1 VQESRFPFL
10 EEHVMHRNIGSRH
23 QWVAT
28 LAVLALG
35 ACTSSEPSRTGVAGM
50 TGAAGA
56 AGATATAGTTGTA
69 GSTGG
74 GGTTE
79 PAGTTGMAGSTGTA
93 GSAGGTTGGNGGAGG
108 ATGGSGGA
116 AAGATGTLDA
126 GSGGATI
133 SDAGANS
140 DGSFTLPPG
149 VAGRTLPTCATPK
162 PSPVPSKKP
171 TNECDYLLQSVDFE
185 DMWSYATPAD
195 SIRITN
201 FGTALGYFEINKCS
215 PYCFSKALTIGVDI
229 VGGGDAKALQGEVI
243 VKFPA
248 MGPGL
253 PIMTAVGRDSLAWI
267 QLDGPTAPPFKIMA
281 QLVVE
286 NSTGVIP
293 GVESREV
300 GYADWLGYQKAEF
313 KYFSVTDKTF
323 SAPPVNVTGIGFR
336 IMAPANLPK
345 GMEWHGVLIIDHLQL
360 RTGAAPK
367 DPPGA
372 YPFGL

>member
-1 VQESRFPFL
+1 
-10 EEHVMHRNIGSRH
+10 
-23 QWVAT
+23 
-28 LAVLALG
+28 G
-35 ACTSSEPSRTGVAGM
+35 AD
-50 TGAAGA
+50 
-56 AGATATAGTTGTA
+56 GATA
-69 GSTGG
+69 
-74 GGTTE
+74 
-79 PAGTTGMAGSTGTA
+79 
-93 GSAGGTTGGNGGAGG
+93 
-108 ATGGSGGA
+108 
-116 AAGATGTLDA
+116 
-126 GSGGATI
+126 
-133 SDAGANS
+133 SDAGTSS

-149 VAGRTLPTCATPK
+149 VAGRTAPTCVTPK

-185 DMWSYATPAD
+185 DKWSYATPAE

-201 FGTALGYFEINKCS
+201 FGTALGYFQINNCS

-229 VGGGDAKALQGEVI
+229 VGGGDQKALQGEVI
-243 VKFPA
+243 VKFPTD
-248 MGPGL
+248 GPGL
-253 PIMTAVGRDSLAWI
+253 PITTAVGRDSLAWI

-300 GYADWLGYQKAEF
+300 GYSDWLGYQKAEF
-313 KYFSVTDKTF
+313 KYFSVKDTTF

-345 GMEWHGVLIIDHLQL
+345 GMEWHGILIIDHLQL
-360 RTGAAPK
+360 RTGTAVNGK